1 MVHQKTVLVLVAL
14 ACALG
19 GGVNAVADFNR
30 NINANSD
37 GGDMASPWFYHGLEG
52 PNFTTVSDAAKYSI
66 RSYPKSFWTATTVT
80 GKSMDDAGS
89 EAFMRLFR
97 YISGNNES
105 KQKIEMTVPV
115 LASVIPGQ
123 GPFCEE
129 NFTYHFY
136 LPAEFQTNPPKVR
149 PVPSFPSSLPSVNEP
164 PLPPPLRPALALA
177 LANASRWDRLLTDRN
192 FLSLLFSRQK
202 PDDPRV
208 TNVVLDAM
216 DVAVMSFPGW
226 MNEKEAISHGRDLF
240 EDLKEDNVAFN
251 PDMFYTAGY
260 DSPFRLTD
268 RHNEVWAKIQGSAS
282 DATTFQILSD
292 GGD

>member
-1 MVHQKTVLVLVAL
+1 MGIFSEAKIGAPEEAREIHSREPNDRATTRRHTMKSAL
-14 ACALG
+14 ALLALL
-19 GGVNAVADFNR
+19 ACMTAQ
-30 NINANSD
+30 
-37 GGDMASPWFYHGLEG
+37 ASAEPWFYHGLEG
-52 PNFTTVSDAAKYSI
+52 PAFTEQSNSTAGYEV
-66 RSYPKSFWTATTVT
+66 RRYPRSFWTATTVT
-80 GKSMDDAGS
+80 GKNMDKAGS

-97 YISGNNES
+97 YISGDNEL

-115 LASVIPGQ
+115 LASVIPGA

-136 LPAEFQTNPPKVR
+136 LPAEFQTNPPK
-149 PVPSFPSSLPSVNEP
+149 
-164 PLPPPLRPALALA
+164 
-177 LANASRWDRLLTDRN
+177 
-192 FLSLLFSRQK
+192 

-216 DVAVMSFPGW
+216 DVAVVSFPGW

-282 DATTFQILSD
+282 DATTF
-292 GGD
+292 